1 MPIKDPMHVDEIT
14 PQWITHIL
22 REGGLLGNASV
33 KSIEKKILGDA
44 KGFLSSVVQVKIEYD
59 IIENGAPGSVV
70 VKIEPE
76 EGGFKDFG
84 DELNAF
90 EREIR
95 FYKEVASNLSIRLP
109 KLYYAVDK
117 PPAYSMV
124 MEDLSH
130 FVPGDQLVGMSE
142 QQVITT
148 VEEIARVQAQ
158 YWNNEA
164 LDKLKW
170 MPETNNMGDTY
181 AVKWESFV
189 ENFGYCLSDEGK
201 DLCRKLAP
209 NIDWKR
215 AQISKRQKTI
225 VHSDLRE
232 DNLLFPPLGSDE
244 SILIIDWQIAVR
256 SIGAFDVAR
265 LFGGSELPK
274 ERKGHEFKVLKR
286 WYDTLLENGVKDYTW
301 EDAIYDLRLGMLS
314 YLCYPV
320 HFHKEVIGA
329 QGRGKLL
336 AEAIFSRSFA
346 SAVEIGAGSILP
358 V

>member
-1 MPIKDPMHVDEIT
+1 MAIKDPMHVDEIT
-14 PQWITHIL
+14 PEWITHAL
-22 REGGLLGNASV
+22 KGGGYLKNASV

-59 IIENGAPGSVV
+59 TIQQDAPASVV

-95 FYKEVASNLSIRLP
+95 FYKEVASNLPIRLP
-109 KLYYAVDK
+109 ELYYAVDK

-124 MEDLSH
+124 MEDLSP
-130 FVPGDQLVGMSE
+130 FVPGDQLVGMHE
-142 QQVITT
+142 QQVMTT
-148 VEEIARVQAQ
+148 VEEIARIQAL

-164 LDKLKW
+164 LEKLVW
-170 MPETNNMGDTY
+170 MPETNNISDSY
-181 AVKWESFV
+181 SSKWESFV
-189 ENFGYCLSDEGK
+189 ENFGYCLSDEAK
-201 DLCRKLAP
+201 ELCGELAH
-209 NIDWKR
+209 NIDWKK
-215 AQISKRQKTI
+215 AEISKRQKTI

-232 DNLLFPPLGSDE
+232 DNLLFPPPGSND
-244 SILIIDWQIAVR
+244 SILIIDWQITIR

-265 LFGGSELPK
+265 LLGGSELPQ
-274 ERKGHEFKVLKR
+274 ERKGHEFKVLKT
-286 WYDTLLENGVKDYTW
+286 WHDTLLQEGIKDYKW

-320 HFHKEVIGA
+320 YFHKEIIGVE
-329 QGRGKLL
+329 GRAKLL
-336 AEAIFSRSFA
+336 AEAIFTRSFA
-346 SAVEIGAGSILP
+346 SAVEIDAGSILP
-358 V
+358 G

>member
-14 PQWITHIL
+14 PEWITHAL
-22 REGGLLGNASV
+22 VEGGYLKSASV

-59 IIENGAPGSVV
+59 TIQQDAPGSVV

-76 EGGFKDFG
+76 PGGFKDFG

-95 FYKEVASNLSIRLP
+95 FYKEVAPNLSIRLP
-109 KLYYAVDK
+109 ELYYAVDK
-117 PPAYSMV
+117 SPAYSMA
-124 MEDLSH
+124 MEDLSS
-130 FVPGDQLVGMSE
+130 FVPGDQLVGMHE

-148 VEEIARVQAQ
+148 VEEIARIQAL

-164 LDKLKW
+164 LAKLKW
-170 MPETNNMGDTY
+170 MPDTNSMSNDYIG
-181 AVKWESFV
+181 KWESFV
-189 ENFGYCLSDEGK
+189 ENFGYCLSDAGK
-201 DLCRKLAP
+201 ELCSKLAH
-209 NIDWKR
+209 NIEWKG
-215 AQISKRQKTI
+215 AEISKRQKTI

-232 DNLLFPPLGSDE
+232 DNLLFPPPESND
-244 SILIIDWQIAVR
+244 SILIIDWQIAVK

-265 LFGGSELPK
+265 LFGGSEVPK
-274 ERKGHEFKVLKR
+274 ERKGHEFKILKR
-286 WYDTLLENGVKDYTW
+286 WHDTLLQNGVEGYTW

-320 HFHKEVIGA
+320 HFHEEIINS
-329 QGRGKLL
+329 QGRTKLL
-336 AEAIFSRSFA
+336 AETIFSRSFA
-346 SAVEIGAGSILP
+346 SAVDIEAGSVLP
-358 V
+358 G